1 MIFLSSGFEAFREV
15 LERRASSHPFENVQS
30 LLPPNPWLGVYPV
43 PGELKVHRGQ
53 FGSFSSL
60 KSICCIILV
69 AGVVSSV
76 LLLVKVV
83 VKFRNCRV
91 LVLS

>member
-53 FGSFSSL
+53 FGSFF
-60 KSICCIILV
+60 KSEVNMLHNFGCWGC
-69 AGVVSSV
+69 
-76 LLLVKVV
+76 VKYAASGEG
-83 VKFRNCRV
+83 C
-91 LVLS
+91 S